1 MESAHALVIDDN
13 VTNIDVLV
21 MLLAQQGVTTRS
33 VASLPSVRAA
43 LEEMPK
49 LDVIFLDLE
58 FPNGSG
64 FDLFRSLKADPLLAN
79 VPVVAYSVH
88 ISEIER
94 VRREGF
100 QGFLG
105 KPLDAR
111 HFPQQLQKI
120 LNGIPVWEM

>member
-43 LEEMPK
+43 LE
-49 LDVIFLDLE
+49 
-58 FPNGSG
+58 
-64 FDLFRSLKADPLLAN
+64 
-79 VPVVAYSVH
+79 AYSVH

-111 HFPQQLQKI
+111 RFPQQLQKI